1 MTRLNIVLL
10 LIVLASALYL
20 VRTSYEAR
28 RLFDAAESERSR
40 ETQLQTEFERLE
52 VAKRAQATPLRVEK
66 IARER
71 LRMVNTTAALTHF
84 VGLNGD
90 AVGLVPASA
99 PVAGGAP

>member
-10 LIVLASALYL
+10 AMVLVSALYL
-20 VRTSYEAR
+20 VRTSYDTR
-28 RLFDAAESERSR
+28 KLFDMAESERAR

-71 LRMVNTTAALTHF
+71 LRMVNTTAALTHT
-84 VGLNGD
+84 VGLTGD
-90 AVGLVPASA
+90 VIGVAPASSS
-99 PVAGGAP
+99 VAGGVR